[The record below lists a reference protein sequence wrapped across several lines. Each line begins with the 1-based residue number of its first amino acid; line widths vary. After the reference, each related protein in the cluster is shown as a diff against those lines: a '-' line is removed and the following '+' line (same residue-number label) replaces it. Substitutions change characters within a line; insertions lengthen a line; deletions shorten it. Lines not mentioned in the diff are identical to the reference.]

1 MAPSSPFRMKT
12 SHHTRSI
19 SLTSRNH
26 PVLTQFNEH
35 LSRLGET
42 EATSNSLSSLGHRLS
57 GLEDLYVSVDDL
69 IHLPHIQQSL
79 TSVQESN
86 KKVTD
91 DVLDTYIKILDACT
105 TTKDIFSQ
113 AKHDVQELLSSI
125 RRRKDTTDASGM
137 YLASRKKAKKGIL
150 KSLRDLKNVK
160 ISEGADQLEA
170 IRLFYNV
177 QSVTICVLESSLS
190 YVMGTRAHSSLI
202 SKIMNKKCKED
213 IKNEFDQI
221 NEALGVQDTESI
233 HRQLGKMELRIQ
245 DIEEGIDCLFKHL
258 IKTRVSLLNMLTY

>member
-12 SHHTRSI
+12 RQHTRSF

-35 LSRLGET
+35 LSRFGES

-69 IHLPHIQQSL
+69 IQITHIQQSL

-91 DVLDTYIKILDACT
+91 DVLDTYIMILDACT
-105 TTKDIFSQ
+105 ATKEIFSQ
-113 AKHDVQELLSSI
+113 AKHDVQELLSSL

-137 YLASRKKAKKGIL
+137 YLASGKMAKKAVLKALKG
-150 KSLRDLKNVK
+150 LKNVK
-160 ISEGADQLEA
+160 ISEGADQQEA
-170 IRLFYNV
+170 IRFFNNV

-190 YVMGTRAHSSLI
+190 YVMGTRAHSSLV
-202 SKIMNKKCKED
+202 SKIMHKKCKEASH
-213 IKNEFDQI
+213 NEFDQI
-221 NEALGVQDTESI
+221 NEALGVQETESI
-233 HRQLGKMELRIQ
+233 QRQLGKMELRIQ
-245 DIEEGIDCLFKHL
+245 DIEEGLDNLFKHL
-258 IKTRVSLLNMLTY
+258 IKTRVSLLNILSY

>member
-1 MAPSSPFRMKT
+1 MKT
-12 SHHTRSI
+12 RQHTRSN

-35 LSRLGET
+35 LSRFGET
-42 EATSNSLSSLGHRLS
+42 ENTTNSLSSLGHKLS
-57 GLEDLYVSVDDL
+57 GLQDLYISVDDM
-69 IHLPHIQQSL
+69 IQMSHIQQSL

-105 TTKDIFSQ
+105 STKDIFSQ
-113 AKHDVQELLSSI
+113 AKHDVQELLSSL
-125 RRRKDTTDASGM
+125 RRRKDATDASGK
-137 YLASRKKAKKGIL
+137 YLASRKKAKKAIL
-150 KSLRDLKNVK
+150 KTLKDLKNVK
-160 ISEGADQLEA
+160 ISEGADQLEV
-170 IRLFYNV
+170 ISLLYNV

-190 YVMGTRAHSSLI
+190 YVMGTKVHSSLV
-202 SKIMNKKCKED
+202 SKIMHKKCKEAST
-213 IKNEFDQI
+213 NEFDQM
-221 NEALGVQDTESI
+221 NEALGVEDTESI
-233 HRQLGKMELRIQ
+233 QRQMGKMELRIQ